1 MRRKIVSIVLFSLLI
16 SSCSPPDKGNSS
28 AQESSNDTIPRTF
41 GSSEN
46 GIREVKRVY
55 K

>member
-1 MRRKIVSIVLFSLLI
+1 MRRKIVSIILFSLLI

-28 AQESSNDTIPRTF
+28 AQESSNDTIPKVPV
-41 GSSEN
+41 SYEN
-46 GIREVKRVY
+46 GIRVVKRVY